1 MDLTSL
7 SSTLPRSNPPVTS
20 TDDPEE
26 PSSSM
31 LLAAFKQTALSVTNL
46 YKTAANET
54 ERCRREGRIDGYQDC
69 LDDFL
74 LFVEK
79 VEVRSD
85 PKTIGM
91 LRQWALSKRRK
102 IGSGGGG
109 NKPRSRREDQ
119 EESAE
124 PDPEDLPTTMEEPP
138 LPPQPAPV
146 PQPVAM
152 KSPPPPPPPP
162 PPPSSVFSFR
172 SNLDLP
178 CHIQPSSKF
187 EDIDIPDTDLF
198 SPPTSPT
205 LTGHNNIFQTR
216 TVDPSGFRLG
226 SPSAG
231 RVMQQRAGSKRRIGS
246 LGDFFDFAGMEKVQ
260 LEQKRRRCQ

>member
-7 SSTLPRSNPPVTS
+7 SSTLPRSNTS

-26 PSSSM
+26 PTSSM
-31 LLAAFKQTALSVTNL
+31 LLAAFKQTALAVTTL

-54 ERCRREGRIDGYQDC
+54 ERCRREGRIEGYQDC

-74 LFVEK
+74 AFAEK
-79 VEVRSD
+79 VEGRSD
-85 PKTIGM
+85 TKTIEM

-102 IGSGGGG
+102 TSGGGGG

-124 PDPEDLPTTMEEPP
+124 LDPEDLPTTTTTVMEEPP

-146 PQPVAM
+146 PQPVAV
-152 KSPPPPPPPP
+152 KSPRQPPP
-162 PPPSSVFSFR
+162 SVFSFR
-172 SNLDLP
+172 SNLDLS

-187 EDIDIPDTDLF
+187 EDIDIPDTDLC

-205 LTGHNNIFQTR
+205 LTGHTNIFQTR
-216 TVDPSGFRLG
+216 TVDPMGFRLG
-226 SPSAG
+226 TPSAG

-246 LGDFFDFAGMEKVQ
+246 LGDFFDIAGMEKMQ
-260 LEQKRRRCQ
+260 LEQKRRRYQ